1 MATVKLADQP
11 VKPERT
17 RLKLV
22 AEALDET
29 IKKTATTR
37 RNPIGSRAAAG
48 RRQSQATPAC

>member
-11 VKPERT
+11 VKPERS